1 LEVNSEFLSPKNESI
16 CSNNPFWPMHLLAA
30 WMRSKS
36 LQCFHSL
43 LISEPIS
50 EIDSELGLLSSSTSW
65 FMKQRFFMNSSVLE
79 LLTTSTLVIASGSTS
94 PLEIKPNQNN
104 VQ

>member
-1 LEVNSEFLSPKNESI
+1 
-16 CSNNPFWPMHLLAA
+16 MDLLAA
-30 WMRSKS
+30 WIWSEA

-43 LISEPIS
+43 LISKPIS
-50 EIDSELGLLSSSTSW
+50 EIDLKLGLLPSSTSW

-79 LLTTSTLVIASGSTS
+79 LLTTSTLVMLSPS
-94 PLEIKPNQNN
+94 PLEIKPHKNS